1 MKTLLIGAL
10 GQLGQDLCR
19 VYDNEDLVT
28 ADLDGGDISFDIR
41 DREAVTHAIETVQP
55 RIVINAAAALNVP
68 KCEEETGLAYAV
80 NATAARDVAIAC
92 NAANA
97 RLMHIST
104 DYVFGYG
111 HATPISETAIPA
123 PLSTYGAS
131 KLAGEYL
138 IAAECP
144 DHLIVRTAAIY
155 GTAPCRAKG
164 GRNFVSMILHLA
176 STRGEVDV
184 VTDEFTTPTY
194 TRALAKQI
202 QLLAE
207 KGEPGLYHAT
217 CQGSCSWYEFAK
229 TIFELTNTQVK
240 MNEALQADYP
250 SPVQRPSYS
259 VLENEHLK
267 QQNLDLMP
275 HWKTALEEYLAQMK
289 QLD

>member
-19 VYDNEDLVT
+19 VYNKEDLVA
-28 ADLDGGDISFDIR
+28 ADLDGGDISFDVR
-41 DREAVTHAIETVQP
+41 DREAVVNAIETVQP
-55 RIVINAAAALNVP
+55 EVVINAAAALNVP
-68 KCEEETGLAYAV
+68 KCEEETAFAYAV
-80 NATAARDVAIAC
+80 NATAARDLAVAC
-92 NAANA
+92 HAAKV
-97 RLMHIST
+97 RLVHIST

-111 HATPISETAIPA
+111 HATPIGEGASPA

-138 IAAECP
+138 VAAECS

-164 GRNFVSMILHLA
+164 GRNFVSTMLHLA
-176 STRGEVDV
+176 SARGEVSV
-184 VTDEFTTPTY
+184 ITDEFTTPTH
-194 TRALAKQI
+194 THALAKQI
-202 QLLAE
+202 QLLAQ
-207 KGEPGLYHAT
+207 KGEPGIYHAT

-229 TIFELTNTQVK
+229 TIFELTQTEVELK
-240 MNEALQADYP
+240 KALQADFP
-250 SPVQRPSYS
+250 SPVKRPSYS

-267 QQNLDLMP
+267 RLNLDIMP

-289 QLD
+289 LLA